1 MSRGPSVRGTGMAAL
16 KKFAAG
22 VSAVSLAVGAS
33 VFGAGAATAQG
44 SLEMVGELPDT
55 IADLQLAAQALNG
68 PVSVVG
74 NAEGGPTVTYTNE
87 TDIIQRCSGF
97 TMPYSTVK
105 ENDIDPNALADASF
119 SEMSE
124 LAQLITAEGGV
135 AILRTVDGEPD
146 SFDSGAYDIIFTL
159 NDLITKDDEKNTGAL
174 LAPGEDATWVATA
187 PESPSAA
194 AIMCVTE
201 PERSLSGVEYFF
213 GVDKQVVADQVNDKL
228 GPLGSVGAG
237 SVTGGSVELGATALA
252 PLGELNMGS
261 ITDSADGGDVED
273 PGEGGV
279 EQPE

>member
-1 MSRGPSVRGTGMAAL
+1 M
-16 KKFAAG
+16 
-22 VSAVSLAVGAS
+22 SLAVGAS

-74 NAEGGPTVTYTNE
+74 NAEGGPTVTYTND
-87 TDIIQRCSGF
+87 TDTVLRCSGF
-97 TMPYSTVK
+97 TMPYTTVA
-105 ENDIDPNALADASF
+105 ENDIDPNALDGATLTELIALGGIVHAGGGAAIMV
-119 SEMSE
+119 SE
-124 LAQLITAEGGV
+124 
-135 AILRTVDGEPD
+135 DGEPV
-146 SFDSGAYDIIFTL
+146 SFAAGENDIFFTV
-159 NDLITKDDEKNTGAL
+159 NDLIAKEDGTTETINTGTL
-174 LAPGEDATWVATA
+174 LAPGDEVTWVAVS
-187 PESPSAA
+187 PEEPSAA
-194 AIMCVTE
+194 AVMCVTDE
-201 PERSLSGVEYFF
+201 DRSLFDMVFNF